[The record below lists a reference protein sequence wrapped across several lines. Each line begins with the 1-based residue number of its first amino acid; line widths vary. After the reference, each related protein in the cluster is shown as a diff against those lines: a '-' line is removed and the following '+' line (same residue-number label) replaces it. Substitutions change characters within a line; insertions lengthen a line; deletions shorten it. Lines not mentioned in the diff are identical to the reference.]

1 MARREIIDGPS
12 KRDLILSLSDG
23 DFSNRK
29 QVKFMVKT
37 PNSKFGFSALSVV
50 IDSAKREDG
59 SGDNWLFEGFL
70 PSAPSGTTI
79 SGCFSTKNR
88 RGWAEVKD
96 S

>member
-12 KRDLILSLSDG
+12 KLDFMNSLFDG
-23 DFSNRK
+23 NFDNRK
-29 QVKFMVKT
+29 QVKFMASS

-50 IDSAKREDG
+50 INSAKREGG

-79 SGCFSTKNR
+79 SGCFSTKDR
-88 RGWAEVKD
+88 RGWVEVKD